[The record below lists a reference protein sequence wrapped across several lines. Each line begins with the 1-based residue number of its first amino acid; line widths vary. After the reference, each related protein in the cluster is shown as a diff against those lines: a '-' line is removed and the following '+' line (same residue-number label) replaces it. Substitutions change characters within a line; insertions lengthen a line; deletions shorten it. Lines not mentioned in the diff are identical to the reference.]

1 MYIQKWEQKAIFKK
15 FQDNILVE
23 NDDFIRLLKVIGN
36 NHKYDL
42 RTQMSIL

>member
-23 NDDFIRLLKVIGN
+23 NDDFKIIK
-36 NHKYDL
+36 
-42 RTQMSIL
+42 